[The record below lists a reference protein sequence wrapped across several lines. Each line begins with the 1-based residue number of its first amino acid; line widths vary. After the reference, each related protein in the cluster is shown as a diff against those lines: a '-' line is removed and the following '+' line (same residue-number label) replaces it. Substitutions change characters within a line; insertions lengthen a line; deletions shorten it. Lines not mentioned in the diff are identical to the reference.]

1 MNYKYLILL
10 VLLVIL
16 LVTLVKNKK
25 ELFQN
30 NSNGETDSNKFCD
43 GENDVKYVIF
53 YPRGSDQIRANAK
66 AISCNITRYNTTTG
80 MFEFNQQEKS
90 SILVEV
96 VDTFKIKLTS
106 KVEGIGP
113 VFTGNNWSLMATDN
127 NMMFET
133 GDKKLLI
140 PRKTKTTF
148 TEISYN
154 SLESKFKF
162 RVDNDDTTAKEL
174 DISNLKFN
182 RFDIGK
188 NDTTYFKG
196 YIGNLVVDESV
207 ITISTKEERSDDD
220 FDKLLN
226 FLLSINPEG
235 FQDYKEE
242 INNRIEHFQS
252 NLERPVNFKTV
263 KMKITEDNELKYIEE
278 KVTQTFNEFEA
289 LKDASNAVKLSKVLI
304 NIGHKF
310 IKSALTSKM
319 NEYKSLSKLVDIPTV
334 KCRETETLN
343 ACFYFDNSV
352 DIDNYKFMNNPIDG
366 SVSIKSKLE
375 SFIKQAL
382 SADLVKDYLNAS
394 EEKLTILNDIKD
406 KMNETLKQLR
416 NRFSDGFFVYYE
428 LDYVLNEN
436 NYTFML
442 KKVENSTP
450 NVFLKETPGQ
460 EDTSGQVEPSPVV
473 TNPTVTTTAGE
484 MYPDDDFI
492 KRVEDCNINFRAHG
506 ASKSACIKKCMDN
519 KNVNNCDFDACFN
532 ICEKC
537 ENKSYCRWLQD
548 IKQNVVNQA
557 CDFDANENN
566 TSPTEFECI
575 SLCQQNGNESCSQ
588 NICKNTCSRCS
599 NEETCPWVRE
609 AREFSSDLRNVDFP
623 SAPIVTGIPGDR
635 KITLKW
641 NIGSTGGAKVEKF
654 IFMVFKTGNHG
665 EGMRVETAIND
676 VENIGGGFYTHTIGT
691 LENDVN
697 YTVSIAAV
705 NRRGLS
711 SMSKPLVLK
720 PFKFTEDIEVENTL
734 ESSNIIQMQRDQL
747 VSDIMNKL
755 DKNEYNN
762 LKNEIEEVR
771 KIEESLNKSKGNNL
785 FSQLKKIG
793 NLSLSVNN

>member
-1 MNYKYLILL
+1 MNYKSLLLILL
-10 VLLVIL
+10 IVVLVVVLAY
-16 LVTLVKNKK
+16 NRK

-30 NSNGETDSNKFCD
+30 NSTENNKFCD

-53 YPRGSDQIRANAK
+53 HPRNAEKVRKNAK
-66 AISCNITRYNTTTG
+66 AIACNVKQYEDNLK
-80 MFEFNQQEKS
+80 MFLFDGEKS
-90 SILVEV
+90 SIAVSINEAYTLTLSCKLRGTGPVMTGNDWAIVTDIDKLIFETATETIQLPKKKSETFVEV
-96 VDTFKIKLTS
+96 GYDKFEKIL
-106 KVEGIGP
+106 KV
-113 VFTGNNWSLMATDN
+113 
-127 NMMFET
+127 
-133 GDKKLLI
+133 
-140 PRKTKTTF
+140 
-148 TEISYN
+148 
-154 SLESKFKF
+154 
-162 RVDNDDTTAKEL
+162 RVDRDDTTAKEIKLENKL
-174 DISNLKFN
+174 DFK

-188 NDTTYFKG
+188 DESLYFDG
-196 YIGNLVVDESV
+196 YIGSIMIEEKMFN
-207 ITISTKEERSDDD
+207 ISTQEERSGDD

-428 LDYVLNEN
+428 LDYALDEN

-450 NVFLKETPGQ
+450 NVFLKDTPGQ
-460 EDTSGQVEPSPVV
+460 EDTPGQVEPAPVV
-473 TNPTVTTTAGE
+473 TNPVVTTTVGE
-484 MYPDDDFI
+484 MYPDDDVI
-492 KRVEDCNINFRAHG
+492 ERVLKCDFNAYGEN
-506 ASKSACIKKCMDN
+506 KSSCIKKCMDN
-519 KNVNNCDFDACFN
+519 KNVNNCDFDACYN

-566 TSPTEFECI
+566 TSPSEFECI
-575 SLCQQNGNESCSQ
+575 SLCQESGNDSCSK
-588 NICKNTCSRCS
+588 NICKNTCSTCS
-599 NEETCPWVRE
+599 NEETCPWVKE
-609 AREFSSDLRNVDFP
+609 AREFASDLQNIDFP
-623 SAPIVTGIPGDR
+623 SAPIVTGVPGDR

-641 NIGSTGGAKVEKF
+641 NVSSTGGADIEKF
-654 IFMVFKTGNHG
+654 IFMVFKTNNHS
-665 EGMRVETAIND
+665 EGMRVETAVNT
-676 VENIGGGFYTHTIGT
+676 VESMGGGVYTHSIES
-691 LENDVN
+691 LENGVN
-697 YTVSIAAV
+697 YTVSLAAV
-705 NRRGLS
+705 NKRGLS
-711 SMSKPLVLK
+711 SMSKPVVLK
-720 PFKFTEDIEVENTL
+720 PFKFEDEIQVENTL
-734 ESSNIIQMQRDQL
+734 DSSNIIQMQRDQL
-747 VSDIMNKL
+747 VTDIMTKIE
-755 DKNEYNN
+755 KNDYNN
-762 LKNEIEEVR
+762 LKNEINEVQ
-771 KIEESLNKSKGNNL
+771 KIEESLKESKDNNL
-785 FSQLKKIG
+785 FSQLRKIG
-793 NLSLSVNN
+793 TLNLSVNN